1 MGSQKEIPLAWLLV
15 TNVFFSII
23 VHCKSVNS
31 LTGYCKALEE
41 VLGLDLGCTFLGVK
55 CHLTY
60 GGVHIPCG
68 QARCERLGMAIPAF
82 VCESSCLGQ
91 QGSFGGGCSQQ
102 PGDQGSSRSL
112 PEFIWCVFPRS
123 PLPAEGC
130 AAGF

>member
-1 MGSQKEIPLAWLLV
+1 M
-15 TNVFFSII
+15 
-23 VHCKSVNS
+23 NS

-82 VCESSCLGQ
+82 MCESSCLGQ